1 MDHIDEVKN
10 STVGIEA
17 VTYEVDDVNSE
28 EVVIELNPTDDI
40 DSMTSDTSRSDFS
53 NSGNSKET
61 ITSVEVLWRERV
73 NEVTLNKEDSNNNES
88 QEVHVNAKMAESTAN
103 TSHSSVSELEHLPK
117 TQTVENL
124 SESNFSSESEHTPL
138 LFLPKHPQLQL
149 ELPQAKK

>member
-1 MDHIDEVKN
+1 MDHIDEVNN

-28 EVVIELNPTDDI
+28 EVVIELNPADDI

-53 NSGNSKET
+53 NSGDSKET
-61 ITSVEVLWRERV
+61 ITSVEILWRERV

-88 QEVHVNAKMAESTAN
+88 QEVYVNAKMAESTAN

-117 TQTVENL
+117 NQTVENL

-138 LFLPKHPQLQL
+138 LFLPKYP
-149 ELPQAKK
+149 